1 MYLWLRRAG
10 RERGLPGIPAFREKE
25 LGARKAQQLAR
36 LSMASASILS
46 RAQHALGGQPRGQL
60 GHLPLAVDENGAG
73 GLSSARLFWGF
84 VLRRH
89 LLGVRE
95 LAHSLFI

>member
-1 MYLWLRRAG
+1 MDLWLRRAR
-10 RERGLPGIPAFREKE
+10 RERGLLGVHAFRREE

-36 LSMASASILS
+36 LSVAFASILA
-46 RAQHALGGQPRGQL
+46 RPQHALGGQSRGQL
-60 GHLPLAVDENGAG
+60 GHLPLAVDQNGAG
-73 GLSSARLFWGF
+73 GPSSARPFWGF
-84 VLRRH
+84 VLRH